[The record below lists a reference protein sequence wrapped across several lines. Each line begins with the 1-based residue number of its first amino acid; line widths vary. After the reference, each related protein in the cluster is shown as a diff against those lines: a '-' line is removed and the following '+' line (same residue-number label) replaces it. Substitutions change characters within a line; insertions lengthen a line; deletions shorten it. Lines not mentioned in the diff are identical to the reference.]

1 MVRLFI
7 DIGVTWLYSVDE
19 GGELLMNNRIR
30 EVRKHNKLTQSEFA
44 NRLNVSQNYIYMIE
58 KGDRQPSDRTISD
71 ICREF
76 NVNEEYL
83 QTGEGKMFKELPEE
97 DEVADIV
104 SGLLEDGRNNPF
116 YEIILEIILTYRE
129 LSPKSQ
135 EVLRDTSARLLENLR
150 KKKED

>member
-19 GGELLMNNRIR
+19 GGELLMNNRIK

-76 NVNEEYL
+76 NVNEQWLRDGIGNAYIPL
-83 QTGEGKMFKELPEE
+83 TKNQQILSFVNN
-97 DEVADIV
+97 VA
-104 SGLLEDGRNNPF
+104 SLEDNNF
-116 YEIILEIILTYRE
+116 KKRLVKALSEMSDEGWDALEKFIDSINE
-129 LSPKSQ
+129 K
-135 EVLRDTSARLLENLR
+135 
-150 KKKED
+150 